1 VSSEREGAD
10 LGAKGERCAPT
21 RERGG
26 RVWLAIRRVA
36 EVIVDLSLAREGST
50 IKWVSESFFF
60 VRRFSIREERGR
72 MGLRWCERKMRKLTA
87 EWEMSFNETQAGDK
101 TWT

>member
-1 VSSEREGAD
+1 VLWRDSTLATVSCSDQVSSEREGAD

-50 IKWVSESFFF
+50 IK
-60 VRRFSIREERGR
+60 
-72 MGLRWCERKMRKLTA
+72 
-87 EWEMSFNETQAGDK
+87 
-101 TWT
+101 